1 MGLIDLHAH
10 TSASDGRYRP
20 AELVALAA
28 EKGLEALAV
37 TDHDTL
43 DGLPE
48 ALEAAADFPALRLIG
63 GIEISSHSPGSEVHI
78 LGYFIRLQDA
88 ELLNHLALMRSSRT
102 ERAGAMVEKLRG
114 LGFDISLE
122 RVREIAGEGNLGRP
136 HIAQA
141 LLEKGYVS
149 SLQEVFTL
157 YLGQGCAAYV
167 DRHKLSPA
175 EAVSLITRAGG
186 LAVLAHPTTVGN
198 LFELVPRLKAAG
210 LAGLEV
216 YYKDY
221 ARERRQE
228 LLRYSRRRRLIATGG
243 SDFHGI
249 DEASEVMLG
258 AAGVPAQALEELLNL
273 AGERGCIQ

>member
-1 MGLIDLHAH
+1 MSLIDLHVH
-10 TSASDGRYRP
+10 TSASDGRYTP

-48 ALEAAADFPALRLIG
+48 ALEAAGDYPGLKLLP

-78 LGYFIRLQDA
+78 LGYFVRLQDA
-88 ELLNHLALMRSSRT
+88 ELLTHLALMRNSRT

-114 LGFDISLE
+114 LGFDICLE

-167 DRHKLSPA
+167 DRHKLTPA

-198 LFELVPRLKAAG
+198 LYDLVPQLKAAG
-210 LAGLEV
+210 LAGIEV

-221 ARERRQE
+221 AEERRQE
-228 LLRYSRRRRLIATGG
+228 LAKYARRHRLIATGG

-249 DEASEVMLG
+249 DEATEVMLG
-258 AAGVPAQALEELLNL
+258 GAGAPIQAYEDLMRL
-273 AGERGCIQ
+273 ANERGCI